1 VPGTV
6 ASSFFQGSFPR
17 LHIST
22 SCLRVH
28 QYKSVKS
35 QIRRILIIL
44 KSLVFEAKP
53 NPMPANNSLPETP
66 GRCGRSSCTNHV
78 EYEDKS
84 NHNKNP
90 QFLLPYIYKYIGSV
104 RFESK
109 DIKFMMIIRDEGEN
123 MILTDFVPAFN
134 KETMDFYF
142 HIIIIV
148 KKKIS
153 VNKIWVRKESVPR
166 FADTPEPYGRPDM
179 QPC

>member
-1 VPGTV
+1 
-6 ASSFFQGSFPR
+6 
-17 LHIST
+17 
-22 SCLRVH
+22 
-28 QYKSVKS
+28 
-35 QIRRILIIL
+35 
-44 KSLVFEAKP
+44 
-53 NPMPANNSLPETP
+53 
-66 GRCGRSSCTNHV
+66 
-78 EYEDKS
+78 
-84 NHNKNP
+84 
-90 QFLLPYIYKYIGSV
+90 
-104 RFESK
+104 
-109 DIKFMMIIRDEGEN
+109 MMIIRDEGEN